1 MKAFLIAI
9 SFLTRIPYHTEDE
22 IDDKTWQDSL
32 VFYPFC
38 GFIIGLFSILPFI
51 ILITLSKITCFYI
64 NDLAIIAISAF
75 LYVVISEYMTRLL
88 HFDGFCDCLDAFSA
102 MNTSKERRLEIIKD
116 PHVGSSG
123 VAGGALLLMGKMIFL
138 LFICFKYIYFSGNHL
153 ELIILLMLVPMLA
166 RFSIVLL
173 ASIGTYPRK
182 SGTAFT
188 TVGKVGVKN
197 LLFAFITML
206 PIMGMNI
213 RHWIMFVVILLSVF
227 YWKRKSDKALG
238 GVTGDVLG
246 ACCETAEIAM
256 LFLILL

>member
-9 SFLTRIPYHTEDE
+9 SFLTRIPYRTEDD

-32 VFYPFC
+32 IFYPFC
-38 GFIIGLFSILPFI
+38 GFIIGLLSVLPFI
-51 ILITLSKITCFYI
+51 ILILLNKTNYFYI

-102 MNTSKERRLEIIKD
+102 MTISKERRLEIMKD
-116 PHVGSSG
+116 PLVGSSG
-123 VAGGALLLMGKMIFL
+123 VAGGALLLTGKIICL
-138 LFICFKYIYFSGNHL
+138 LFLSFKYIYFSGNHL

-173 ASIGTYPRK
+173 ASIGKYPRK
-182 SGTAFT
+182 SGTAFS
-188 TVGKVGVKN
+188 TVGKVGIKIT
-197 LLFAFITML
+197 LFAFVTIL
-206 PIMGMNI
+206 PIMGIDI
-213 RHWIMFVVILLSVF
+213 RHWIMFVIILLSVF
-227 YWKRKSDKALG
+227 YWKKKSDKALG

-246 ACCETAEIAM
+246 ACCETAELAM
-256 LFLILL
+256 LFVILL